1 MNSKALFSIGY
12 GVYALSA
19 NNDGDDNACI
29 VNTVQQVTSS
39 PLQITVAINKA
50 TRTHDMIKAS
60 GKFNVSVL
68 TQSTPFSVIERFG
81 FQSGKTADKF
91 IGFDSAKRSANG
103 VLYLSEYSNA
113 FLSGSVTSI
122 IDLGTHTL
130 FIAEVTEAEVLSTDE
145 TLTYSYY
152 YKHIK
157 PQQNSPATKN
167 TGKVGWRCRI
177 CGYIYEGE
185 ELPPDFIC
193 PVCKHGVADFE
204 KISL

>member
-1 MNSKALFSIGY
+1 LKKHKYEFKGFIFNRY

-50 TRTHDMIKAS
+50 NRTHDMIKAS

-91 IGFDSAKRSANG
+91 IGFDSVKRSANG
-103 VLYLSEYSNA
+103 VLYLSEYSNDL
-113 FLSGSVTSI
+113 LSGSVTSM
-122 IDLGTHTL
+122 IDLDTHTL
-130 FIAEVTEAEVLSTDE
+130 FADAEVTEAEVLS
-145 TLTYSYY
+145 
-152 YKHIK
+152 
-157 PQQNSPATKN
+157 
-167 TGKVGWRCRI
+167 
-177 CGYIYEGE
+177 
-185 ELPPDFIC
+185 
-193 PVCKHGVADFE
+193 
-204 KISL
+204 

>member
-50 TRTHDMIKAS
+50 NRTHDMIKAS

-91 IGFDSAKRSANG
+91 IGFDSAKRSAAG
-103 VLYLSEYSNA
+103 RISSQWD
-113 FLSGSVTSI
+113 G
-122 IDLGTHTL
+122 
-130 FIAEVTEAEVLSTDE
+130 
-145 TLTYSYY
+145 TLTGNGMARLAPRALQPSMAR
-152 YKHIK
+152 
-157 PQQNSPATKN
+157 STAVLAPAIT
-167 TGKVGWRCRI
+167 T
-177 CGYIYEGE
+177 
-185 ELPPDFIC
+185 
-193 PVCKHGVADFE
+193 
-204 KISL
+204 

>member
-50 TRTHDMIKAS
+50 NRTHDMIKAS

-130 FIAEVTEAEVLSTDE
+130 FIAEVTEAEVLSSDE

-152 YKHIK
+152 HKHIK
-157 PQQNSPATKN
+157 PQQSSPATKN